1 VFNKKQRTKIVWWQ
15 LLPRYAIAMVP
26 RTDMVVDNGKTT
38 LVAGCK
44 EPPVSH
50 NSEKVMIRA

>member
-1 VFNKKQRTKIVWWQ
+1 
-15 LLPRYAIAMVP
+15 MVP